1 MKKNSENKIVLGL
14 ASIWAGGGHN
24 ALRDYL
30 FEELENNEEFDIH
43 QFTHSDSSYNFI
55 NDFFFGRF
63 STLYD
68 YLYNSLPNDFPGV
81 SALKLVKE
89 CEEFVRKVNPDIIVS
104 TNFGVCS
111 AFGLIKKTL
120 KLNFVN
126 IYAIPDYGKQVAITL
141 PKNRY
146 LKPDYIVVF
155 DKDTKDSLVE
165 MGVSKNKIILS
176 GYLAKISFRKKIKDL
191 EKLSKNELLEEI
203 KKEIKDKDFNSAKTD
218 KENYIITGG
227 AGGTIQKSFSL
238 LKKLVEYQGENPDFK
253 NKKQFFI
260 ITGQNKKAY
269 KKLTDVR
276 KRSENWSNIFPV
288 PWIEHKTYVKFQML
302 SDFPIMVTIAPATIN
317 EMIES
322 KCGPFLVYKCR
333 EGQEKPIL
341 NFAIKNRLAYYLPNK
356 NDALNKIIKG
366 FSEGEKKYFAENS
379 KTYRVVMMERVSHLG
394 EVLMNI
400 YSGANIPAR
409 KKDKFNLNIGID
421 LNKISPK
428 ILFTIFALILPAP
441 IIFAYAQ
448 YFKQSHK
455 IKNNKLFGL
464 FSEIVSKLIP
474 FKKSKKH
481 DINA

>member
-1 MKKNSENKIVLGL
+1 MKKLNKDKIVLGL

-30 FEELENNEEFDIH
+30 FEELENREEFEIH
-43 QFTHSDSSYNFI
+43 QFTHSDASYNFI

-68 YLYNSLPNDFPGV
+68 MVYNSLPNDFPGV
-81 SALKLVKE
+81 SALNLVEE
-89 CEEFVRKVNPDIIVS
+89 CEEFIKKVNPDIVVS

-146 LKPDYIVVF
+146 LKPDYIIVF

-176 GYLAKISFRKKIKDL
+176 GYLAKISFRKKIQDLGKLNKDD
-191 EKLSKNELLEEI
+191 LLGEI
-203 KKEIKDKDFNSAKTD
+203 KKEIKDKEILLAKTD
-218 KENYIITGG
+218 KENYILTGG
-227 AGGTIQKSFSL
+227 AGGTIQKSLGL
-238 LKKLVEYQGENPDFK
+238 LKQIVDYQTNNVEFFNS
-253 NKKQFFI
+253 KQFFI
-260 ITGQNKKAY
+260 ITGQNKKML
-269 KKLTDVR
+269 KKINDYR
-276 KRSENWSNIFPV
+276 NKNKNWANIFAV
-288 PWIEHKTYVKFQML
+288 PWIEHITYVKFQL
-302 SDFPIMVTIAPATIN
+302 LADFPIMVTIAPATIN

-341 NFAIKNRLAYYLPNK
+341 NFAVKNRFAYYIPDK
-356 NDALNKIIKG
+356 KAALKKIISG
-366 FSEGEKKYFAENS
+366 FSESEKRNFLENS
-379 KTYRVVMMERVSHLG
+379 KTYRFAMMERISHLG
-394 EVLMNI
+394 DILMKI
-400 YSGANIPAR
+400 YSDSDMPAR
-409 KKDKFNLNIGID
+409 KKDKFKLNIGID
-421 LNKISPK
+421 VTKISPK

-448 YFKQSHK
+448 YFKQSRK
-455 IKNNKLFGL
+455 IKSNKLFGL
-464 FSEIVSKLIP
+464 FSESVSKLIP
-474 FKKSKKH
+474 FKKTKE
-481 DINA
+481 